1 MVRGDIC
8 MIQRYGYFGSFYM
21 LVCLIYTKLFFK
33 KAKIVR
39 LPIDIRYRKGIK
51 FGENLSTGR
60 NCRIESVL
68 GKENSI
74 VIGDNVQMNDNVH
87 ITGMD
92 EVIIKDNVLIAS
104 RVYISDC
111 SHGEYKEGEVS
122 MPNEIVSERKLKSN
136 PVLIEENVWLGEGVA
151 ILPGVRIGKNS
162 IIGANSVVT
171 KYIPENS
178 IAVGTPAIIVK
189 KYNERTE
196 RWEKV

>member
-1 MVRGDIC
+1 MVGGDIC

-51 FGENLSTGR
+51 FGEHLSTGR

-74 VIGDNVQMNDNVH
+74 VIGDNVQMNDSVH

-122 MPNEIVSERKLKSN
+122 MPDEIVSERSLNSN

-151 ILPGVRIGKNS
+151 VLPGVRIGKNS

-171 KYIPENS
+171 KSIPENS
-178 IAVGTPAIIVK
+178 IAVGAPAIIIK